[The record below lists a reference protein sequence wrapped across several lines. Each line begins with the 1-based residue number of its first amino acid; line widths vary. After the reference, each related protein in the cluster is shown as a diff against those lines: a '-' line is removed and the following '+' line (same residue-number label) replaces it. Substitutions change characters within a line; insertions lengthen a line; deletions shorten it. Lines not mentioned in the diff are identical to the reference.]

1 MKKLVVSAIFALLSS
16 SVLAATPSEFL
27 KKQSSGVLEL
37 VQKEKNVKDFKK
49 ELNSSMKID
58 DVIDFPGLARTTLG
72 NAWRTATDEQK
83 AEFTKEFRD
92 FLFNF
97 YGTAM
102 YAFKD
107 AKIEYKSEVT
117 DGNNSVIKSTI
128 TYKDQGRTKEADVT
142 YIMSKQNDT
151 WKITD
156 VTMEGITLSFMYRDS
171 FTNIISKKGLDG
183 LISDLKEKNEK
194 NRQKS

>member
-1 MKKLVVSAIFALLSS
+1 MKKLVLSVVLALSS
-16 SVLAATPSEFL
+16 SLALAVTPSEFL
-27 KKQSSGVLEL
+27 KKQSSEVLEL
-37 VQKEKNVKDFKK
+37 VKKEKNVQEFKK
-49 ELNSSMKID
+49 EMNASLNID
-58 DVIDFPGLARTTLG
+58 QVIDFQGLARTTLG
-72 NAWRTATDEQK
+72 KAWRTATDEQK

-107 AKIEYKSEVT
+107 ATIEFKNEVT
-117 DGNNSVIKSTI
+117 DGNNSVIKSVVH
-128 TYKDQGRTKEADVT
+128 YKDRGAQREADVT
-142 YIMSKQNDT
+142 YIMIKNNDS
-151 WKITD
+151 WKISD

-183 LISDLKEKNEK
+183 LINDLKEKNAK
-194 NRQKS
+194 NRQKQ